1 MNISSIIVLA
11 LALSIDSMIV
21 SITCGLQSKMKL
33 TKGLY
38 IAFIFAV
45 CQAIFP
51 LLGAMLGGLFQ
62 KQIEMMDHWIAF
74 ALLSLIGLKMILDI
88 RNINKNNGLGFD
100 ISRFIIVLG
109 LGVATSIDAFVVG
122 ISIGLEMPAVK
133 DRLIASAIIALVTFL
148 LSMIGIMFGRQN
160 KFFPAKWATAIAGIV
175 LILLGVKILFEHGVL
190 SF

>member
-100 ISRFIIVLG
+100 ISRFIVVLG

-122 ISIGLEMPAVK
+122 ISIGLEMPAIK
-133 DRLIASAIIALVTFL
+133 DRLIASAIIAVVTFL